1 MTFEKMDDRIKE
13 IAKQISFK
21 ELAFAGFKFIY
32 DNEKLNLGVI
42 KGAKHF
48 IITLNSM
55 DTYDIRRVRIR
66 KFEIVE
72 DTTEKGFY
80 NDQLKGMI
88 EEYFK
93 FEYVMHGIFN

>member
-1 MTFEKMDDRIKE
+1 MVYEKMDDRIKV
-13 IAKQISFK
+13 IASQISFK

-32 DNEKLNLGVI
+32 DNEKLNLGI
-42 KGAKHF
+42 FKGSKHF

-55 DTYDIRRVRIR
+55 DTYDIRKVRIR

-72 DTTEKGFY
+72 DITEKGFY

-93 FEYVMHGIFN
+93 FEYVMQGIFN